1 MHPNRPNPS
10 QDGKLNSTQVYY
22 SLSNRSTGPKR
33 RSSRPPNGQIH
44 PPHLAAPR
52 APEPAGLAVDAAHST
67 RKRWAYALVGV
78 LVAITGGLG
87 NSLVI
92 ANLVYLQGALGATTA
107 EMAWL
112 PAAYVMTNVSMNLL
126 LVKFRQQFGLRAFTE
141 VFLVL
146 YALVTFG
153 HLFVNDLSSA
163 IAVRAAHGMVG
174 AALSSL
180 GLYYMIQAF
189 PAKWRMKALVLGLGT
204 AQLALPLARLFSED
218 LLQIAEW
225 RGLYLFELG
234 MALTCLGCVF
244 LLKLP
249 PGDRFKTFEKLDF
262 LTFAILATGV
272 ALLCAVLSL
281 GRIDWWLEAPWI
293 GIASACSLVLIM
305 AGLAIEHN
313 RSNPLLMTRWLGSG
327 AMIRL
332 ALAVVLIRMVL
343 SEQSTGAVGFMQM
356 LNMSNEQMRTLY
368 WVMLAGAIAGLAV
381 SALTINP
388 AHLLMPLIISLAF
401 MAVGSVMDSFSSNL
415 TRPQNMY
422 ISQFLLGFGG
432 TFFLGP
438 TMVLGTKN
446 VLTNPRKL
454 VSFSVLFGICQ
465 NLGGLIGAAL
475 LGTFQ
480 IVREKFHSSMIVE
493 HLTLLD
499 PRVAARV
506 ASGGS
511 AYGGVI
517 ADPELRNLM
526 GIRSLAT
533 AATREAN
540 VMAYNDVFMLI
551 AIIAILTMIWIFIRS
566 LWLMSTT
573 KAAASAA
580 PPVQPSGALSS

>member
-1 MHPNRPNPS
+1 MNTYTPHTWEPHERPSLPGSPSTPLHP
-10 QDGKLNSTQVYY
+10 T
-22 SLSNRSTGPKR
+22 
-33 RSSRPPNGQIH
+33 H
-44 PPHLAAPR
+44 
-52 APEPAGLAVDAAHST
+52 
-67 RKRWAYALVGV
+67 KRWLFAMVGV

-87 NSLVI
+87 NALVI
-92 ANLVYLQGALGATTA
+92 ANLQYLQGALGATTA

-112 PAAYVMTNVSMNLL
+112 PAAYVMTNVCMNLL

-189 PAKWRMKALVLGLGT
+189 PAKWRLKALVLGLGT

-218 LLQIAEW
+218 LLQTAEW

-234 MALTCLGCVF
+234 LALICLGCVF

-293 GIASACSLVLIM
+293 GVASACSLVLIM

-313 RSNPLLMTRWLGSG
+313 RSNPMLMTRWLGSG
-327 AMIRL
+327 TMIRL

-356 LNMSNEQMRTLY
+356 LNMSYQQMHTLY
-368 WVMLAGAIAGLAV
+368 VVMLAGAIAGLVV

-388 AHLLMPLIISLAF
+388 AHLLMPLVISLAL
-401 MAVGSVMDSFSSNL
+401 MATGSVMDSFSSNL
-415 TRPQNMY
+415 TRPQNLY

-446 VLTNPRKL
+446 VLTNPRNL
-454 VSFSVLFGICQ
+454 VSFSVMFGICQ
-465 NLGGLIGAAL
+465 NLGGLMGAAL

-480 IVREKFHSSMIVE
+480 IVREKYHSSMIVE

-506 ASGGS
+506 QSGGS
-511 AYGGVI
+511 AYGGIV

-551 AIIAILTMIWIFIRS
+551 AIIAILTMSWIFIRS

-573 KAAASAA
+573 KAATT
-580 PPVQPSGALSS
+580 PVQPSGAPS

>member
-1 MHPNRPNPS
+1 MDS
-10 QDGKLNSTQVYY
+10 Y
-22 SLSNRSTGPKR
+22 
-33 RSSRPPNGQIH
+33 
-44 PPHLAAPR
+44 APR
-52 APEPAGLAVDAAHST
+52 NWQPHEKPSLPGSPST
-67 RKRWAYALVGV
+67 PLHPTHKRLAYALVGL

-87 NSLVI
+87 NSLVV
-92 ANLVYLQGALGATTA
+92 ANLPYLQGALGATTA

-180 GLYYMIQAF
+180 GLYYMVQAF
-189 PAKWRMKALVLGLGT
+189 PAKWRMKALVLGLG
-204 AQLALPLARLFSED
+204 ASQLALPLARLFSED

-234 MALTCLGCVF
+234 LALASLGCVF

-249 PGDRFKTFEKLDF
+249 PGDRFRTFEKLDF
-262 LTFAILATGV
+262 LTFAILASGV

-293 GIASACSLVLIM
+293 GYASAGSIVLIL

-313 RSNPLLMTRWLGSG
+313 RSNPMLMTRWLGSG
-327 AMIRL
+327 AAIRL
-332 ALAVVLIRMVL
+332 ALAVILIRMVL
-343 SEQSTGAVGFMQM
+343 SEQSTGAVGFLQA
-356 LNMSNEQMRTLY
+356 LNMSSQQMRLLY
-368 WVMLAGAIAGLAV
+368 GVMLLGSIAGLAT

-388 AHLLMPLIISLAF
+388 AHLFMPLVISLAL
-401 MAVGSVMDSFSSNL
+401 MAVGSVMDSFSNNL
-415 TRPQNMY
+415 TRPANMY
-422 ISQFLLGFGG
+422 FSQFLLAFGG

-438 TMVLGTKN
+438 TMVLGTRN
-446 VLTNPRKL
+446 VLTNPRNL

-465 NLGGLIGAAL
+465 NLGGLIGSAL

-480 IVREKFHSSMIVE
+480 IVREKYHSSHIVE
-493 HLTLLD
+493 QLVMMD
-499 PRVAARV
+499 PRVLGRV
-506 ASGGS
+506 QSGG
-511 AYGGVI
+511 AAVGRVI
-517 ADPELRNLM
+517 ADPQARELQ
-526 GIRSLAT
+526 GIRSLAS

-540 VMAYNDVFMLI
+540 VLAYNDVFMLI
-551 AIIAILTMIWIFIRS
+551 AVIAVLTMIWIFIRS

-573 KAAASAA
+573 KAVTPATSTSA
-580 PPVQPSGALSS
+580 PTPVQPSGAISS

>member
-1 MHPNRPNPS
+1 MDKYTPHTWQPHERPSLPGSPSTPLHP
-10 QDGKLNSTQVYY
+10 T
-22 SLSNRSTGPKR
+22 
-33 RSSRPPNGQIH
+33 H
-44 PPHLAAPR
+44 
-52 APEPAGLAVDAAHST
+52 
-67 RKRWAYALVGV
+67 KRWLFALVGV

-87 NSLVI
+87 NALVI
-92 ANLVYLQGALGATTA
+92 ANLQYLQGALGATTA

-112 PAAYVMTNVSMNLL
+112 PAAYVMTNVCMNLL

-153 HLFVNDLSSA
+153 HLFVNDLNSA

-189 PAKWRMKALVLGLGT
+189 PAKWRLKALVLGLGT

-234 MALTCLGCVF
+234 LALICLGCVF

-313 RSNPLLMTRWLGSG
+313 RANPMLMTRWLGSG
-327 AMIRL
+327 TMIRL
-332 ALAVVLIRMVL
+332 ALAVILIRMVL

-356 LNMSNEQMRTLY
+356 LNMSYQQMHTLY
-368 WVMLAGAIAGLAV
+368 VVMLAGAIAGLVV

-388 AHLLMPLIISLAF
+388 AHLLMPLIISLAL
-401 MAVGSVMDSFSSNL
+401 MAAGSVMDSFSSNL
-415 TRPQNMY
+415 TRPQNLY

-438 TMVLGTKN
+438 TMVLGTRN
-446 VLTNPRKL
+446 VLTNPRNL
-454 VSFSVLFGICQ
+454 VSFSVMFGICQ

-480 IVREKFHSSMIVE
+480 IVREKYHSSMITE

-506 ASGGS
+506 QGGGS
-511 AYGGVI
+511 AYGGIV

-573 KAAASAA
+573 KAAT
-580 PPVQPSGALSS
+580 PPVQPVGASS

>member
-1 MHPNRPNPS
+1 MDS
-10 QDGKLNSTQVYY
+10 Y
-22 SLSNRSTGPKR
+22 
-33 RSSRPPNGQIH
+33 
-44 PPHLAAPR
+44 APR
-52 APEPAGLAVDAAHST
+52 NWQPHEKPSLPGSPST
-67 RKRWAYALVGV
+67 PLHPSHKRLAYALVGL

-87 NSLVI
+87 NSLVV
-92 ANLVYLQGALGATTA
+92 ANLQYLQGALGATTA

-180 GLYYMIQAF
+180 GLYYMVQAF
-189 PAKWRMKALVLGLGT
+189 PAKWRMKALVLGLG
-204 AQLALPLARLFSED
+204 ASQLALPLARLFSED

-234 MALTCLGCVF
+234 LALASLGCVF

-249 PGDRFKTFEKLDF
+249 PGDRFRTFEKLDF
-262 LTFAILATGV
+262 LTFAILASGV

-293 GIASACSLVLIM
+293 GIASAGSIVLIL

-313 RSNPLLMTRWLGSG
+313 RSNPMLMTRWLGSG
-327 AMIRL
+327 AAIRL
-332 ALAVVLIRMVL
+332 ALAVILIRMVL
-343 SEQSTGAVGFMQM
+343 SEQSTGAVGFLQA
-356 LNMSNEQMRTLY
+356 LNMSSQQMRLLY
-368 WVMLAGAIAGLAV
+368 GVMLLGSIAGLAT

-388 AHLLMPLIISLAF
+388 AHLLMPLVISLAL

-415 TRPQNMY
+415 TRPANMY
-422 ISQFLLGFGG
+422 FSQFLLAFGG

-438 TMVLGTKN
+438 TMVLGTRN
-446 VLTNPRKL
+446 VLTNPRNL

-465 NLGGLIGAAL
+465 NLGGLIGSAL

-480 IVREKFHSSMIVE
+480 IIREKYHSSHIVE
-493 HLTLLD
+493 QLVMMD
-499 PRVAARV
+499 PRVLGRV
-506 ASGGS
+506 QSGG
-511 AYGGVI
+511 AAVGRVI
-517 ADPELRNLM
+517 ADPQARELQ
-526 GIRSLAT
+526 GIRSLAS

-540 VMAYNDVFMLI
+540 VLAYNDVFMLI
-551 AIIAILTMIWIFIRS
+551 AVIAVLTMIWIFIRS

-573 KAAASAA
+573 KAVA
-580 PPVQPSGALSS
+580 PATSTPATTPVQPSGAISS

>member
-1 MHPNRPNPS
+1 MDKYTPRTWQPHERPSLPGSPSTPLHP
-10 QDGKLNSTQVYY
+10 T
-22 SLSNRSTGPKR
+22 
-33 RSSRPPNGQIH
+33 H
-44 PPHLAAPR
+44 
-52 APEPAGLAVDAAHST
+52 
-67 RKRWAYALVGV
+67 KRWLYALVGV

-92 ANLVYLQGALGATTA
+92 ANLQYLQGALGATTA

-112 PAAYVMTNVSMNLL
+112 PAAYVMTNVCMNLL

-153 HLFVNDLSSA
+153 HLFVNDLNSA

-189 PAKWRMKALVLGLGT
+189 PAKWRLKALVLGLGT

-234 MALTCLGCVF
+234 MTLICLGCVF

-262 LTFAILATGV
+262 LTFAILASGV

-293 GIASACSLVLIM
+293 GVASACSLVLIM
-305 AGLAIEHN
+305 TGLAIEHN
-313 RSNPLLMTRWLGSG
+313 RANPLLMTRWLGSG
-327 AMIRL
+327 TMIRL
-332 ALAVVLIRMVL
+332 ALAVILIRMVL

-356 LNMSNEQMRTLY
+356 LNMSYEQMHTLY
-368 WVMLAGAIAGLAV
+368 VVMLAGAISGLVV

-388 AHLLMPLIISLAF
+388 AHLLMPLVIALAL
-401 MAVGSVMDSFSSNL
+401 MATGSVMDSFSSNL
-415 TRPQNMY
+415 TRPQNLY

-446 VLTNPRKL
+446 VLTNPRNL
-454 VSFSVLFGICQ
+454 VSFSVMFGICQ

-480 IVREKFHSSMIVE
+480 VVREKFHSSMIVE

-506 ASGGS
+506 QGGGS
-511 AYGGVI
+511 AYGGIV
-517 ADPELRNLM
+517 ADSELRNLM

-573 KAAASAA
+573 KAAT
-580 PPVQPSGALSS
+580 PVQPSGASS

>member
-1 MHPNRPNPS
+1 MNNYTPRTWQPHERPSLPGSPSTPWHP
-10 QDGKLNSTQVYY
+10 T
-22 SLSNRSTGPKR
+22 
-33 RSSRPPNGQIH
+33 H
-44 PPHLAAPR
+44 
-52 APEPAGLAVDAAHST
+52 
-67 RKRWAYALVGV
+67 KRWLYALVGV

-87 NSLVI
+87 NALVI
-92 ANLVYLQGALGATTA
+92 ANLQYLQGALGATTA

-112 PAAYVMTNVSMNLL
+112 PAAYVMTNVCMNLL

-153 HLFVNDLSSA
+153 HLFVNDLNSA

-189 PAKWRMKALVLGLGT
+189 PAKWRLKSLVLGLGT

-234 MALTCLGCVF
+234 MALICLGCVF

-262 LTFAILATGV
+262 LTFAILASGV

-293 GIASACSLVLIM
+293 GVASACSLVLIM

-313 RSNPLLMTRWLGSG
+313 RANPMLMTRWLGSG
-327 AMIRL
+327 TMIRL
-332 ALAVVLIRMVL
+332 ALAVILIRMVL

-356 LNMSNEQMRTLY
+356 LNMSYQQMHTLY
-368 WVMLAGAIAGLAV
+368 VVMLAGAISGLVV

-388 AHLLMPLIISLAF
+388 AHLLMPLVISLAL
-401 MAVGSVMDSFSSNL
+401 MATGSVMDSFSSNL
-415 TRPQNMY
+415 TRPQNLY

-446 VLTNPRKL
+446 VLTNPRNL
-454 VSFSVLFGICQ
+454 VSFSVMFGICQ

-480 IVREKFHSSMIVE
+480 IVREKYHSSMIVE

-506 ASGGS
+506 QSGGS
-511 AYGGVI
+511 AYGGIV

-573 KAAASAA
+573 KAAT
-580 PPVQPSGALSS
+580 PVQPSGATS

>member
-1 MHPNRPNPS
+1 MDKYTPHAWQPHERPSLPGSPS
-10 QDGKLNSTQVYY
+10 TPL
-22 SLSNRSTGPKR
+22 
-33 RSSRPPNGQIH
+33 
-44 PPHLAAPR
+44 
-52 APEPAGLAVDAAHST
+52 HST
-67 RKRWAYALVGV
+67 PRRWLFALVGV

-87 NSLVI
+87 NALVI
-92 ANLVYLQGALGATTA
+92 ANLQYLQGALGATTA

-112 PAAYVMTNVSMNLL
+112 PAAYVMTNVCMNLL

-189 PAKWRMKALVLGLGT
+189 PAKWRLKALVLGLGT

-234 MALTCLGCVF
+234 MALICLGCVF

-313 RSNPLLMTRWLGSG
+313 RANPMLMTRWLGSG
-327 AMIRL
+327 VMIRL

-356 LNMSNEQMRTLY
+356 LNMSYQQMHTLY
-368 WVMLAGAIAGLAV
+368 VVMLAGAIAGLAV

-388 AHLLMPLIISLAF
+388 AHLLMPLVISLAF
-401 MAVGSVMDSFSSNL
+401 MATGSVMDSFSSNL
-415 TRPQNMY
+415 TRPENLY
-422 ISQFLLGFGG
+422 VSQFLLGFGG

-446 VLTNPRKL
+446 VLTNPRNL
-454 VSFSVLFGICQ
+454 VSFSVMFGICQ

-480 IVREKFHSSMIVE
+480 IVREKYHSSMITE

-506 ASGGS
+506 QSGGS

-573 KAAASAA
+573 KAAA
-580 PPVQPSGALSS
+580 PPVQPSGVTQ

>member
-1 MHPNRPNPS
+1 MNKYAPHTWEPHERPSLPGSPSTPLHP
-10 QDGKLNSTQVYY
+10 T
-22 SLSNRSTGPKR
+22 
-33 RSSRPPNGQIH
+33 H
-44 PPHLAAPR
+44 
-52 APEPAGLAVDAAHST
+52 
-67 RKRWAYALVGV
+67 KRWLFAMVGV

-87 NSLVI
+87 NALVI
-92 ANLVYLQGALGATTA
+92 ANLQYLQGALGATTA

-112 PAAYVMTNVSMNLL
+112 PAAYVMTNVCMNLL

-153 HLFVNDLSSA
+153 HLFVNDLNSA

-189 PAKWRMKALVLGLGT
+189 PAKWRLKALVLGLGT

-234 MALTCLGCVF
+234 MALICLGCVF

-293 GIASACSLVLIM
+293 GVASACSLVLIM

-313 RSNPLLMTRWLGSG
+313 RANPMLMTRWLGSG
-327 AMIRL
+327 VMIRL
-332 ALAVVLIRMVL
+332 ALAVILIRMVL

-356 LNMSNEQMRTLY
+356 LNMSYQQMHTLY
-368 WVMLAGAIAGLAV
+368 VVMLAGAIAGLAV

-388 AHLLMPLIISLAF
+388 AHLLMPLVISLAL
-401 MAVGSVMDSFSSNL
+401 MATGSVMDSFSSNL
-415 TRPQNMY
+415 TRPQNLY

-446 VLTNPRKL
+446 VLTNPRNL
-454 VSFSVLFGICQ
+454 VSFSVMFGICQ

-480 IVREKFHSSMIVE
+480 IVREKYHSSMIVE

-506 ASGGS
+506 QSGGS
-511 AYGGVI
+511 AYGGIV

-573 KAAASAA
+573 QAAAT
-580 PPVQPSGALSS
+580 PVQPSGASS

>member
-1 MHPNRPNPS
+1 M
-10 QDGKLNSTQVYY
+10 DKYT
-22 SLSNRSTGPKR
+22 
-33 RSSRPPNGQIH
+33 
-44 PPHLAAPR
+44 PR
-52 APEPAGLAVDAAHST
+52 AWQPHERPSLPGSPST
-67 RKRWAYALVGV
+67 PWHPTHKRWAYALVGA

-87 NSLVI
+87 NALVI
-92 ANLVYLQGALGATTA
+92 ANLPYLQGALGATSA

-153 HLFVNDLSSA
+153 HLFVNDLNSA

-189 PAKWRMKALVLGLGT
+189 PPKWRLKSLVLGLGT

-262 LTFAILATGV
+262 LTFTLLASGV

-293 GIASACSLVLIM
+293 GVASACSLVLIM

-313 RSNPLLMTRWLGSG
+313 RSNPMLMTRWLGSG
-327 AMIRL
+327 TMIRL
-332 ALAVVLIRMVL
+332 ALAVILIRMVL
-343 SEQSTGAVGFMQM
+343 SEQSTGAVGFLQA
-356 LNMSNEQMRTLY
+356 LNMSSEQMRTLY
-368 WVMLAGAIAGLAV
+368 LIMLLGAIAGLFT

-388 AHLLMPLIISLAF
+388 AHLLMPLIISLAM
-401 MAVGSVMDSFSSNL
+401 MAVGAVMDSFSSNL

-438 TMVLGTKN
+438 TMVLGARN
-446 VLTNPRKL
+446 VLANPRNL
-454 VSFSVLFGICQ
+454 VSFSVMFGICQ
-465 NLGGLIGAAL
+465 SLGGLIGAAL

-480 IVREKFHSSMIVE
+480 VVREKFHSSMIVE
-493 HLTLLD
+493 HLTLMD
-499 PRVAARV
+499 PLVAARV
-506 ASGGS
+506 QSGGT
-511 AYGGVI
+511 AYGSVM

-551 AIIAILTMIWIFIRS
+551 AVIAVLTMIWIFIRS
-566 LWLMSTT
+566 LWLISTT
-573 KAAASAA
+573 KAANSAA
-580 PPVQPSGALSS
+580 SSSVTPPVQPSGALSS

>member
-1 MHPNRPNPS
+1 MDKYTPHTWEPHERPSLPGSPSTPLHP
-10 QDGKLNSTQVYY
+10 T
-22 SLSNRSTGPKR
+22 
-33 RSSRPPNGQIH
+33 H
-44 PPHLAAPR
+44 
-52 APEPAGLAVDAAHST
+52 
-67 RKRWAYALVGV
+67 KRWLYALVGV

-87 NSLVI
+87 NALVI
-92 ANLVYLQGALGATTA
+92 ANLQYLQGALGATTA

-112 PAAYVMTNVSMNLL
+112 PAAYVMTNVCMNLL
-126 LVKFRQQFGLRAFTE
+126 LVKFRQQYGLRAFTE

-189 PAKWRMKALVLGLGT
+189 PAKWRLKSLVLGLGT

-234 MALTCLGCVF
+234 LALICLGCVF

-262 LTFAILATGV
+262 LTFAILASGV

-293 GIASACSLVLIM
+293 GVASACSLVLIM

-313 RSNPLLMTRWLGSG
+313 RANPMLMTRWLGSG
-327 AMIRL
+327 TMIRL
-332 ALAVVLIRMVL
+332 ALAVILIRMVL

-356 LNMSNEQMRTLY
+356 LNMSYQQMHTLY
-368 WVMLAGAIAGLAV
+368 VVMLAGAISGLVV

-388 AHLLMPLIISLAF
+388 AHLLMPLVISLAL
-401 MAVGSVMDSFSSNL
+401 MATGSVMDSFSSNL
-415 TRPQNMY
+415 TRPQNLY

-446 VLTNPRKL
+446 VLANPRNL
-454 VSFSVLFGICQ
+454 VSFSVMFGICQ

-480 IVREKFHSSMIVE
+480 IVREKYHSSMIVE
-493 HLTLLD
+493 HLSLLD

-506 ASGGS
+506 QSGGS
-511 AYGGVI
+511 AYGGIV

-551 AIIAILTMIWIFIRS
+551 AIIAMLTMTWIFIRS

-573 KAAASAA
+573 RATT
-580 PPVQPSGALSS
+580 PVQPSGAPS

>member
-1 MHPNRPNPS
+1 MDQYAPRNWQPHERPSLPGSPS
-10 QDGKLNSTQVYY
+10 TPLHST
-22 SLSNRSTGPKR
+22 PKR
-33 RSSRPPNGQIH
+33 
-44 PPHLAAPR
+44 L
-52 APEPAGLAVDAAHST
+52 
-67 RKRWAYALVGV
+67 AYALVGL
-78 LVAITGGLG
+78 LVALTGGLG

-92 ANLVYLQGALGATTA
+92 ANLPYLQGALGATTA

-153 HLFVNDLSSA
+153 HLFVNDLNSA

-204 AQLALPLARLFSED
+204 SQLALPLARLFSED
-218 LLQIAEW
+218 LMQIAEW

-234 MALTCLGCVF
+234 MALLTLGCVF

-262 LTFAILATGV
+262 LTFVILASGV

-293 GIASACSLVLIM
+293 GVASAASIALILT
-305 AGLAIEHN
+305 GLAIEHN
-313 RSNPLLMTRWLGSG
+313 RSNPMLMTRWLGSG
-327 AMIRL
+327 VMIRL
-332 ALAVVLIRMVL
+332 ALAVILIRMVT
-343 SEQSTGAVGFMQM
+343 SEQSTGAVGFMQA
-356 LNMSNEQMRTLY
+356 LNMSYQQLHSLY
-368 WVMLAGAIAGLAV
+368 VVMFVGSIAGLV
-381 SALTINP
+381 TSALTIDP
-388 AHLLMPLIISLAF
+388 KHLLMPLIISLAL
-401 MAVGSVMDSFSSNL
+401 MAAGSVMDSYSNNL
-415 TRPQNMY
+415 TRPENLY
-422 ISQFLLGFGG
+422 FSQFLLAFGG

-438 TMVLGTKN
+438 TMVLGTRN
-446 VLTNPRKL
+446 VLTNPRNL

-480 IVREKFHSSMIVE
+480 IVREKFHSNNIVE

-499 PRVAARV
+499 PRVEARV
-506 ASGGS
+506 QSGGS
-511 AYGGVI
+511 AVGSLI
-517 ADPELRNLM
+517 ADPSLRNLQ

-540 VMAYNDVFMLI
+540 VLAYNDVFMLI
-551 AIIAILTMIWIFIRS
+551 AVIAVLTMIWISIRA

-573 KAAASAA
+573 TAVA
-580 PPVQPSGALSS
+580 PAPATPSVQPSGASSS